1 MSENNAMNK
10 KNRKMFVFFLH
21 IQCINFK
28 SNQYILRILLQQQ
41 QILKT
46 VAHSQLIKYLKPV
59 ALNKKANF
67 LQFYGSMKNKGGSY
81 LL

>member
-10 KNRKMFVFFLH
+10 KNRKIFFPLH

-46 VAHSQLIKYLKPV
+46 VAHSQLLKYLKPV

>member
-10 KNRKMFVFFLH
+10 KNNKMFVFFLH
-21 IQCINFK
+21 IKCINLK

-41 QILKT
+41 QILKA
-46 VAHSQLIKYLKPV
+46 VVHFQLLKYLKLV
-59 ALNKKANF
+59 VLKKKANC
-67 LQFYGSMKNKGGSY
+67 LQFYGSMKNKGGSC